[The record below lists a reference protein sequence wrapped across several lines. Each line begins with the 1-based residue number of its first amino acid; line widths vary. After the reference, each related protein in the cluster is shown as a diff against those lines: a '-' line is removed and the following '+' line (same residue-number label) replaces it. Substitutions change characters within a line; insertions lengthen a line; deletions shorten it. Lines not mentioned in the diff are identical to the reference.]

1 MRFYDNLLGHHI
13 SDPKLQIN
21 DHGHRCKN
29 LEDID
34 LHNYLL
40 FAGDNVAL
48 DFNLPME
55 ETYPYRVSKELGL
68 DYYNLSIFNG
78 GIDATKYNLISW
90 FTNAKY
96 QPKAVIV
103 SFEFINSIIT
113 CDGAFNNFAVAD
125 YNDEKVN
132 QILSA
137 GDTSGLFLSRKIL
150 ANKILK
156 RLIQIPIIQ
165 VEFKDRDSLFSGEK
179 IFNLIHEGVLSD
191 HISISNLIVPV
202 YRNNVKEL
210 MP

>member
-29 LEDID
+29 LKDID

-55 ETYPYRVSKELGL
+55 ETYPYLTSKELEL

-78 GIDATKYNLISW
+78 GIDAVKYNLISW
-90 FTNAKY
+90 FTHTKY

-113 CDGAFNNFAVAD
+113 CDSAFDNFNVAD
-125 YNDEKVN
+125 YNDGRVK
-132 QILSA
+132 QISTT
-137 GDTSGLFLSRKIL
+137 GDISGFFPSRHMLTSLLMQ
-150 ANKILK
+150 
-156 RLIQIPIIQ
+156 RLILCPIIQ
-165 VEFKDRDSLFSGEK
+165 VEFKNRTPLFNSK
-179 IFNLIHEGVLSD
+179 HIFNIEYDVDMFD
-191 HISISNLIVPV
+191 HPSISSKIVKV
-202 YRNNVKEL
+202 YDDNIREL